1 MFQLSTKKS
10 LITLSLG
17 LIFTAGILFLL
28 KDGEISGLAL
38 NEENLAPT
46 QVVKIADISK
56 INWEIEVI
64 EESDLTKS

>member
-28 KDGEISGLAL
+28 KGGEISGLAL
-38 NEENLAPT
+38 NEEDLTPT
-46 QVVKIADISK
+46 QVVKIADLSK
-56 INWEIEVI
+56 INWEIEVV
-64 EESDLTKS
+64 EESDLPKS